1 MGANPDGEIKR
12 KAAKVLQDIKWL
24 DEKVESME
32 LDEEGWMLRYELE
45 RGLEEIYIYKESSW
59 QKDIVKDGFY
69 RGVLTQVF
77 FTAFLKG
84 ERGNA
89 PYIR

>member
-32 LDEEGWMLRYELE
+32 LDEEG
-45 RGLEEIYIYKESSW
+45 
-59 QKDIVKDGFY
+59 
-69 RGVLTQVF
+69 
-77 FTAFLKG
+77 
-84 ERGNA
+84 
-89 PYIR
+89 